1 MKNSEIKQNN
11 YLKIKT
17 SASTLFFILGVER
30 TDMYQIAAS
39 SGLSKASLYKYF
51 NTKYEL
57 AKELI
62 EDAMAERDAELEDAR
77 GAILEGTG
85 AEGMR
90 KLLDHVIDI
99 SEKDLPFYALYIDYG
114 AHVQRFEV
122 GKAPEFFRRAEEKLK
137 TIFLAVLE
145 KGLSDGTLKTELDP
159 ERLYEAVIGSLQ
171 GSKESFFLKYGG
183 EIGPKRLQDLRAQL
197 AFTAQAA
204 MNMMTK

>member
-17 SASTLFFILGVER
+17 AASTLFFILGVER

-114 AHVQRFEV
+114 SHVQRFEA
-122 GKAPEFFRRAEEKLK
+122 GKAPEFFRQAEEKLK

-145 KGLSDGTLKTELDP
+145 KGLSDGTFKTELDP

-183 EIGPKRLQDLRAQL
+183 DISSAKLRDLRAQL